1 MNMRTAPLLLACLA
15 LVVVSVAPGAAQDAN
30 PARYAVTY
38 VEVVPSSASRAVDAF
53 RRYRDASA
61 RETGFVTAQL
71 LEQRDRPGRFVILET
86 WKDQA
91 SFDAHQG
98 AGATTQFRSALDPV
112 RLSTYD
118 QRPYR
123 PLTVGPSAGG
133 VPRDSVVVV
142 AHVDIGGGT
151 SLDVPAAFRR
161 LADATR
167 QERGS
172 LRFEVLQHAMRANH
186 FTVVEVWESAR
197 ALDAH
202 AAAPHTKQYRDEVQP
217 ATGSPIDERL
227 YKPIE

>member
-1 MNMRTAPLLLACLA
+1 MRNAPLLLACLA
-15 LVVVSVAPGAAQDAN
+15 IAVASVAPGAAQDAD
-30 PARYAVTY
+30 PTRYAVTY
-38 VEVVPSSASRAVDAF
+38 VDVVPSSASRAVDAF

-61 RETGFVTAQL
+61 RETGFVKAQL
-71 LEQRDRPGRFVILET
+71 LEQSDRPGRFVILET
-86 WKDQA
+86 WKDQP

-98 AGATTQFRSALDPV
+98 SGATTQFRSALDPV

-118 QRPYR
+118 QRPYKT
-123 PLTVGPSAGG
+123 LTVGSSAGG

-161 LADATR
+161 FADATR
-167 QERGS
+167 KERGS
-172 LRFEVLQHAMRANH
+172 LRFEVLQHVMRANH

-217 ATGSPIDERL
+217 ATGSPLDERL
-227 YKPIE
+227 YKVIEG